1 MAASRPRPDA
11 GAQAP
16 ELGPEQLR
24 RHLDP
29 ASLPFATTAE
39 VDSLTETVGQPRA
52 VEALQFGLGIHTPG
66 YNLFVT
72 GTPGSGRVTAV
83 LDHLR
88 RWSAQRA
95 VPSDWVYVN
104 NFQNASQP
112 AAIALP
118 PGRGMEFAADMDSF
132 IETVRRDLDR
142 AFESDAYQQHRRE
155 QIAEIN
161 EHRQGLRRELD
172 AFAAERGFALQ
183 ATPFGV
189 AVVPVKGD
197 QPLSPEELDHLP
209 GDRRAA
215 LERAGREIQEHLQVH
230 AHQLRLLEK
239 EATEKLADL
248 DRSVVMAAVSPQV
261 SGLREK
267 YSEQE
272 AVLAH
277 LSALE
282 LDIPHHLTALR
293 RREHPEDDGSAELI
307 QELRP
312 SDDGARYRV
321 NVLVD
326 NRALQAAPVVVER
339 NPTYYNLFGRVE
351 YQSKFGSLVT
361 DFSHIRPGA
370 LHRANG
376 GVLVLEAIDVLRNP
390 FSWEALKR
398 ALRSAEVAVEN
409 LTEQLVL
416 VPTPTLRPEPIP
428 LDVKVV
434 LIGAPAL
441 YRLLQA
447 VDEDVRELF
456 KVKADFAPDMDWDP
470 QHVLDYAAF
479 ISRRVREAGLIHF
492 DRGAVGRVVEWG
504 ARLRDHRGKL
514 STRLLDISDLVDEAS
529 YWAVTRAHPVV
540 GAEDVDQAV
549 ARKRYRSNL
558 IEERVREL
566 IQERVLVVETVAERV
581 GCVNGLSVIDLGDH
595 RFGQPTR
602 ISARVSPGPGT
613 LQSVE
618 REINLSGPIHSKGF
632 LILSGYLAGKYA
644 QRWPLAL
651 RASITFEQA
660 YDEVDGDSASS
671 TELYA
676 LLSALSGIPIHQGIA
691 VTGSIDQR
699 GAVQAVGGVNEKI
712 EGFFAV
718 CEAQGLTGDQG
729 VLIPTANQANLML
742 SANVVEAVARH
753 DFHVWTVSTVD
764 EGLELLTGVA
774 SGERV
779 DGEFAVGTLHRAVED
794 RLRTYAEALRAFGAP
809 RDGQGSSPSA

>member
-1 MAASRPRPDA
+1 MEATRPRPNA
-11 GAQAP
+11 GGPAP

-24 RHLDP
+24 RRLDP
-29 ASLPFATTAE
+29 AALPFASTAE
-39 VDSLTETVGQPRA
+39 VDGLQGTVGQPRA

-83 LDHLR
+83 LDQLG
-88 RWSAQRA
+88 RWSARRA

-104 NFQNASQP
+104 NFQTSSQP

-118 PGRGMEFAADMDSF
+118 PGRGTEFAADMDSF

-142 AFESDAYQQHRRE
+142 AFESDAYQEHRRE

-161 EHRQGLRRELD
+161 EQRQGLRRELD

-189 AVVPVKGD
+189 AVVPMKDD
-197 QPLSPEELDHLP
+197 QPLSPEELEHLP

-215 LERAGREIQEHLQVH
+215 LERAGTEIQEHLQLH

-239 EATEKLADL
+239 EAAEKLADL
-248 DRSVVMAAVSPQV
+248 DRSVVMAAVAPQV
-261 SGLREK
+261 AGLREK
-267 YSEQE
+267 YSDQE

-277 LSALE
+277 LSSLE
-282 LDIPHHLTALR
+282 LDIPHHLAALR
-293 RREHPEDDGSAELI
+293 RREHPEEDGSAELM

-326 NRALQAAPVVVER
+326 NRTLQAAPVVVER

-351 YQSKFGSLVT
+351 YHSKFGSLVT
-361 DFSHIRPGA
+361 DFSHIRPGS

-434 LIGAPAL
+434 MVGAPAL

-456 KVKADFAPDMDWDP
+456 KVRADFAPDMDWDP

-479 ISRRVREAGLIHF
+479 ISRRVREAGLVHF
-492 DRGAVGRVVEWG
+492 DRGAVARVVEWG

-529 YWAVTRAHPVV
+529 YWAVAGGHPVV
-540 GAEDVDQAV
+540 EAEDVDQAV
-549 ARKRYRSNL
+549 ARRRYRSDL

-566 IQERVLVVETVAERV
+566 IRERVLVVETVGARV

-651 RASITFEQA
+651 RASLTFEQA

-671 TELYA
+671 AELYA
-676 LLSALSGIPIHQGIA
+676 LLSALSGIPIRQGIA
-691 VTGSIDQR
+691 VTGSIDQG

-712 EGFFAV
+712 EGFYAV

-753 DFHVWTVSTVD
+753 EFHVWTVSTVD

-774 SGERV
+774 SGDRV
-779 DGEFAVGTLHRAVED
+779 EGEFAMGTVHRAVED
-794 RLRTYAEALRAFGAP
+794 RLRTYADALRAYGSAT
-809 RDGQGSSPSA
+809 DGQGSSPSA